1 MLYEVGYSSLVFYVI
16 MEKILE
22 VLVWKFDQ
30 LTFVMKKLTALF

>member
-22 VLVWKFDQ
+22 VLVWKLGD
-30 LTFVMKKLTALF
+30 